1 MIVISIKRDKN
12 GTIKEFVIDG
22 HAGFDKPG
30 KDIVCAG
37 VSAVSGTAIIGL
49 ERLLDINPVITID
62 SEKGYLK
69 CSIPDDIIEAK
80 AEKVQVILET
90 MALGIR
96 DISEKYNKF
105 IRLLDKEV

>member
-1 MIVISIKRDKN
+1 MIVVSIKRSKD
-12 GTIKEFVIDG
+12 GTIKDFAIDG
-22 HAGFDKPG
+22 HAGFDKAG

-69 CSIPDDIIEAK
+69 CSIPDDIS
-80 AEKVQVILET
+80 AEKSEYAQVILET
-90 MALGIR
+90 MVLGIR
-96 DISEKYNKF
+96 DISEKYKKF
-105 IRLLDKEV
+105 IRLSDKEV

>member
-1 MIVISIKRDKN
+1 MIVVSIKRSKD
-12 GTIKEFVIDG
+12 GTIKDFVIDG
-22 HAGFDKPG
+22 HAGFDRVG

-62 SEKGYLK
+62 SRKGYLK
-69 CSIPDDIIEAK
+69 CSIPDDINEDK
-80 AEKVQVILET
+80 TEKVQVILET
-90 MALGIR
+90 MVLGIR